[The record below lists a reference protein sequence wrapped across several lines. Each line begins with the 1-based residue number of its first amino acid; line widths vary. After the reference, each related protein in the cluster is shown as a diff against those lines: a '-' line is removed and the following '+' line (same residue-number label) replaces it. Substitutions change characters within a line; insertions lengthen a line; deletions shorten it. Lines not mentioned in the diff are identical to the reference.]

1 MRATLRLLGR
11 VVLVLFG
18 ALVLSNVLV
27 PAVARAQFTSAG
39 GGSAVDVLA
48 SLLGET
54 VTATSFVATAAS
66 GANGLACSF
75 NGCRIDF
82 GAGASDYASSSGGTI
97 TFNASLAMPDGQ
109 TLSTNGIG
117 NVGTKPIQFIST
129 AGVQFF
135 PSTLPA
141 TACGTTPIL
150 EGTQRVVAATGG
162 VASKL
167 CLCLKDSAGAFAWHN
182 VELGTT
188 GTTTTC
194 P

>member
-1 MRATLRLLGR
+1 MKALRLFGR
-11 VVLVLFG
+11 VLLVLLVLV
-18 ALVLSNVLV
+18 ACASSLV
-27 PAVARAQFTSAG
+27 PAVARAQFAASG
-39 GGSAVDVLA
+39 GGGVVDVLGA
-48 SLLGET
+48 LLGKDVT
-54 VTATSFVATAAS
+54 VQSLVATAAS
-66 GANGLACSF
+66 GSTGLGCQF

-82 GAGASDYASSSGGTI
+82 GAGANDYASSAGGTI

-129 AGVQFF
+129 SGVQFF
-135 PSTLPA
+135 PLTLPA

-150 EGTQRVVAATGG
+150 EGVHRVVAATGG
-162 VASKL
+162 VASKV
-167 CLCLKDSAGAFAWHN
+167 CMCLKDSAGAFAWRN
-182 VELGTT
+182 VETNTT